1 MRSPLI
7 NSYDGRNWS
16 QTSGSFE
23 VHDRRDTPIIVY
35 LTVCTKRRKPI
46 WQIQQRMN
54 SCELRGE
61 ARLWLVGRYVNMPN
75 HLHLFCASDK
85 LWRDELR
92 LVPNFSFRG
101 SKFGTTQR
109 SSLNALEMGR
119 ILKSHS
125 ARHWLNRSTP
135 RSATSFL
142 GYATAEGRKLQSEMA
157 IRRRKSGACGP
168 CEACVRLAIP
178 RRDERA
184 AVVFLNFGTTR
195 RSSLHESAFRNCTFV
210 E

>member
-1 MRSPLI
+1 MDEI
-7 NSYDGRNWS
+7 GRKHPVHL
-16 QTSGSFE
+16 E

-46 WQIQQRMN
+46 LAN
-54 SCELRGE
+54 PAAHELLRASWRE
-61 ARLWLVGRYVNMPN
+61 ARLWLVGRYVIMPN
-75 HLHLFCASDK
+75 HLHLFCTPAI
-85 LWRDELR
+85 
-92 LVPNFSFRG
+92 NYGGTSFV
-101 SKFGTTQR
+101 
-109 SSLNALEMGR
+109 SSQTSLSEVANLGRHSGRPCQCAREMGR
-119 ILKSHS
+119 ILEVAQCTTLAESG
-125 ARHWLNRSTP
+125 ARPDL
-135 RSATSFL
+135 ATSFL

-157 IRRRKSGACGP
+157 LRRRESGACGP